1 MLAIF
6 NRKFDRTPKNPH
18 MKSSILL
25 VILTLGFSSISMAS
39 PGDTTWIQANQVK
52 LDYYNNFDDTVAF
65 PDGSTSYRKI
75 LMIFTLGQYNCPAG
89 SQYCHQ
95 WDYTVQNYIMTK
107 GGDTLEMSRLI
118 TPYAN
123 SGWSRFG
130 SSWKQPYVFDVTDY
144 AALLKDSATVRIHY
158 SGYSGGFTADIRFAF
173 IEGTPD
179 RNVTGFDKLYDFSH
193 SYGDVNSPINAAF
206 TTANLTAPANTKS
219 ATMRYIVTGHGSDDN
234 GCCEFD
240 NHFYKV
246 NLNGNTI
253 AQKDVWRD
261 DCGMNEL
268 YPQGGTWIYNR
279 ANWCPGASVLPNNHE
294 LTGITENENYTVNI
308 QFGPYAGSGAIGS
321 YTSSATIFYY
331 DQFNKTLD
339 AAINDIIA
347 PTNDPNYYRENP
359 TGSKPQILV
368 HNSGSTPISSIEFKY
383 GIKDSTE
390 HTYTWNGTIAP
401 LEELTIELPILQEL
415 VNMSMANASGNFQ
428 FNAEIVKV
436 NGQVDEDVTN
446 NRFTSNFKAAPLW
459 PSDLII
465 SLKTGN
471 LEEQN
476 GNVFLGNPNQK
487 WMITNM
493 NGDIVALKDGT
504 NADTQY
510 IDTIGL
516 PAAGIYKLTLTSD
529 NNMGLHW
536 WPYDN
541 SNGVKLGAFS
551 VKKLTGAKIPMKNYS
566 YSGTSRDDWGSEYS
580 IYFSVKEAGTYVG
593 VKNAATGVKLNVY
606 PNPAQDVLYVEVN
619 EAFTQPSTIKLVNT
633 LGQIVYSTTSQ
644 EQLTQINTSKLSN
657 GVYTLLISNGAGTK
671 TKKVIINK

>member
-1 MLAIF
+1 
-6 NRKFDRTPKNPH
+6 
-18 MKSSILL
+18 MKKILYIAL
-25 VILTLGFSSISMAS
+25 LSLGFNTIATAA
-39 PGDTTWIQANQVK
+39 PGDTTWVQANQVN

-65 PDGSTSYRKI
+65 PDGSVTYRKI
-75 LMIFTLGQYNCPAG
+75 LMVFTLGQYNCPSG

-95 WDYTVQNYIMTK
+95 WDYAVQNYLMTPH
-107 GGDTLEMSRLI
+107 GDTLELSRLI

-130 SSWKQPYVFDVTDY
+130 SSWKQPYVFEVTDF
-144 AALLKDSATVRIHY
+144 AALLKDTATVRIHY
-158 SGYSGGFTADIRFAF
+158 SGYSGGFTANIKFAF

-179 RNVTGFDKLYDFSH
+179 RTVTGFDKLYDFSH
-193 SYGDVNSPINAAF
+193 SYGDANNPINDAF
-206 TTANLTAPANTKS
+206 TTANLTAPANTES
-219 ATMRYIVTGHGSDDN
+219 ATLRYIVTGHGSDDN

-240 NHFYKV
+240 NHYYKV

-261 DCGMNEL
+261 NCGVNEL

-279 ANWCPGASVLPNNHE
+279 ANWCPGASVLPIDHT
-294 LTGITENENYTVNI
+294 LTGVSANDNYTVNI
-308 QFGPYAGSGAIGS
+308 QYAPYTGSGAIGS
-321 YTSSATIFYY
+321 YTSSATIFYHGA
-331 DQFNKTLD
+331 FNKTLD
-339 AAINDIIA
+339 ASINDIMA
-347 PTNDPNYYRENP
+347 PTNDPNYYRQNP

-383 GIKDSTE
+383 SIQDSTE

-401 LEELTIELPILQEL
+401 LEEVTIELPVLQEL
-415 VNMSMANASGNFQ
+415 VNMSMANASGNFN
-428 FNAEIVKV
+428 FNVEIVTV
-436 NGQVDEDVTN
+436 NGQADEDATN
-446 NRFTSNFKAAPLW
+446 NRFSSNFKAAPLW
-459 PSDLII
+459 PSDII
-465 SLKTGN
+465 VSLKTGN

-476 GNVFLGNPNQK
+476 GSVFIGNPNQK

-504 NADTQY
+504 SADTQY

-516 PAAGIYKLTLTSD
+516 PAAGIYKLTISSG

-541 SNGVKLGAFS
+541 SAGVKAGAFS
-551 VKKLTGAKIPMKNYS
+551 VKKLNGSKIPMKNYA
-566 YSGTSRDDWGSEYS
+566 YSGTARDDWGSEYS
-580 IYFSVKEAGTYVG
+580 TYFSVNAAGTYVG
-593 VKNAATGVKLNVY
+593 VKNATIDSKLNVY
-606 PNPAQDVLYVEVN
+606 PNPAQDILNVEVN
-619 EAFTQPSTIKLVNT
+619 ETFAQPSTIKLVNT
-633 LGQIVYSTTSQ
+633 LGQVVYSTTSQ